1 MLERG
6 LKTRSRPSRNI
17 ERMIKA
23 GNMLRETETF
33 LCGVYVT
40 RADTATRE
48 DAAGSTIQRS
58 EGRAVSVEVE
68 R

>member
-1 MLERG
+1 
-6 LKTRSRPSRNI
+6 
-17 ERMIKA
+17 MIKA